1 MALTAATTNGN
12 DFITVTAAQLPGAV
26 LDGLGG
32 NDTLSLSGGGDFYL
46 TRVMNGWGNNAAP
59 ARFVNF
65 ETVQGSAALDRI
77 YLDAAQLQSLSLVD
91 GGAGDRNFLFL
102 TGTAIDTRNVSFANI
117 TGIVL
122 YDSNATVTVDE
133 LSVAMLLDA
142 KATKNDHLIVR
153 GFTLT
158 DAEFRMLHSQGFDRV
173 TDATG
178 RTSVDNAPTM
188 SGVDTAAREIRN
200 GQAVSLDPAG
210 AIKLADD
217 FGPIREIRIEN
228 ASIESAAGTFAIANT
243 DRVKVF
249 GSFGRLT
256 VTVDGTEV
264 GYTSPAAGGLSVQF
278 YGSVTQDVISAVL
291 KAITV
296 DLQEHMFSDN
306 DIEFIKFT
314 AADDGGRTT
323 SAYMQF
329 YKVFDENGR
338 GTTGGPKADIL
349 IGDGGR
355 DVIWGRGGDDILY
368 GKGGKDML
376 VGFAGKDTFVF
387 DTKPSK
393 AAMDT
398 ISDFSVKSDSIW
410 LDNAVFKKLG
420 KAGTKTKPAQLKKDF
435 FVTGSEAKDKNDYLV
450 YDKKKGLLSYD
461 ADGSGTVFKPVEI
474 ATLRIKASLIYK
486 DFFVI

>member
-1 MALTAATTNGN
+1 M
-12 DFITVTAAQLPGAV
+12 
-26 LDGLGG
+26 
-32 NDTLSLSGGGDFYL
+32 
-46 TRVMNGWGNNAAP
+46 
-59 ARFVNF
+59 
-65 ETVQGSAALDRI
+65 
-77 YLDAAQLQSLSLVD
+77 
-91 GGAGDRNFLFL
+91 
-102 TGTAIDTRNVSFANI
+102 
-117 TGIVL
+117 
-122 YDSNATVTVDE
+122 
-133 LSVAMLLDA
+133 
-142 KATKNDHLIVR
+142 
-153 GFTLT
+153 
-158 DAEFRMLHSQGFDRV
+158 
-173 TDATG
+173 
-178 RTSVDNAPTM
+178 
-188 SGVDTAAREIRN
+188 
-200 GQAVSLDPAG
+200 
-210 AIKLADD
+210 
-217 FGPIREIRIEN
+217 
-228 ASIESAAGTFAIANT
+228 
-243 DRVKVF
+243 
-249 GSFGRLT
+249 
-256 VTVDGTEV
+256 
-264 GYTSPAAGGLSVQF
+264 QF

-306 DIEFIKFT
+306 DIELIKFT

-435 FVTGSEAKDKNDYLV
+435 FVTGVRGQGQERLPR
-450 YDKKKGLLSYD
+450 LRQEE
-461 ADGSGTVFKPVEI
+461 GSCSPTTPTVP
-474 ATLRIKASLIYK
+474 ARSSSPLRSPPCGSRLR
-486 DFFVI
+486 